1 LRKRRTDVLTKIR
14 TDMEGRFREATCLLV
29 NVAVFDST
37 SNGDLRVPENLSP
50 PELLREFRSLGAEI
64 VFYGSDAGDFASTS
78 GFGGLIEEN
87 GHRITDDRAYVL
99 GRAGKKDCVL
109 LGSELADIDFFL
121 SGVFSVA
128 ASSAPLDLKRV
139 SSYVSN
145 FDGEAVF
152 TELGNLI
159 VNSKEGDWE

>member
-1 LRKRRTDVLTKIR
+1 
-14 TDMEGRFREATCLLV
+14 MEKSFREANCLLV
-29 NVAVFDST
+29 NVAMFDSA
-37 SNGDLRVPENLSP
+37 SSGDLGIPENLSP
-50 PELLREFRSLGAEI
+50 AELLPEFRSLGAEI
-64 VFYGSDAGDFASTS
+64 VFYGSGGRDFASAS

-87 GHRITDDRAYVL
+87 GHRITDDRAYIMD
-99 GRAGKKDCVL
+99 RAGKKDCVL

-121 SGVFSVA
+121 SAVFSVA
-128 ASSAPLDLKRV
+128 PASAPLDLKTV

-159 VNSKEGDWE
+159 VNSKKGDWE